1 MTVGRKRRLRTLAA
15 AALAVALV
23 ASAAAAQAPATVTL
37 SVRGQEQTLRT
48 YGARG
53 GPVAIVAS
61 GDGGWVHLGPYVAEY
76 LSSKGWYVL
85 GFDSKA
91 YLSGFTT
98 RRSTLNPTDVPGDFM
113 VLVDHAAKG
122 APGPPVLIGVSEG
135 AGLAVLAAADPAV
148 KKTLAGVVGLGLP
161 ETCELGWRW
170 KDSLIYLTKGVPREP
185 TFDTS
190 EIIGKVAPLPVVAIH
205 STRDEFVTVD
215 EVKRVMSKAGP
226 PSQLWFV
233 EAQNHRF
240 SGNTAEFE
248 KKLLEALEW
257 IKEHPR

>member
-1 MTVGRKRRLRTLAA
+1 MRTLAA
-15 AALAVALV
+15 AGLCLALV
-23 ASAAAAQAPATVTL
+23 RATAAGGAPATATL
-37 SVRGQEQTLRT
+37 SIRGQEQTLRI
-48 YGARG
+48 YGVRG

-76 LSSKGWYVL
+76 LSSKGWYVV
-85 GFDSKA
+85 GFDTKA

-98 RRSTLNPTDVPGDFM
+98 RRSTLDPTNVPADFM
-113 VLVDHAAKG
+113 VLVDYAKG

-135 AGLAVLAAADPAV
+135 AGLAVLAAADPAL
-148 KKTLAGVVGLGLP
+148 KNTIAGVVGLGLP

-185 TFDTS
+185 TFNTS

-205 STRDEFVTVD
+205 STRDEFVTVN
-215 EVKRVMSKAGP
+215 EVKRVMSKARP

-233 EAQNHRF
+233 EAQDHRF
-240 SGNTAEFE
+240 SGNTGEFE